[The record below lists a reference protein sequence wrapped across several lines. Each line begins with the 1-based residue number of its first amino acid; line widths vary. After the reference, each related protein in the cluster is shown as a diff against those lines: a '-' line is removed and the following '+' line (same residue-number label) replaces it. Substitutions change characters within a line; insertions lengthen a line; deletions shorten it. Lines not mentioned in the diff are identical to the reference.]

1 MALSHWTLPT
11 LLSMTSPLLQDK
23 HPNPWDGWWGPS
35 GVWHPQP
42 LPTSLSGLRGL
53 LLHGAPPP
61 PTPWLSC
68 VHKPRCSSR
77 LWPKQQAIREASQ
90 TLRVGLMPFS
100 YSLIH
105 PCLLRAYCL
114 PSSVLGP
121 GNTTVIQSDDSTCCD
136 GACILVE
143 GKDEAPS
150 SETYRLA
157 GSDTTMFP
165 SL

>member
-1 MALSHWTLPT
+1 MRPQWVWLPQLLPT
-11 LLSMTSPLLQDK
+11 P
-23 HPNPWDGWWGPS
+23 
-35 GVWHPQP
+35 
-42 LPTSLSGLRGL
+42 LSGLRGL

-61 PTPWLSC
+61 PTPWRSC
-68 VHKPRCSSR
+68 VHKPRYSSR

-90 TLRVGLMPFS
+90 TLHVGLMPFS

-105 PCLLRAYCL
+105 PCLLRAYYL

-136 GACILVE
+136 GACILACILVE
-143 GKDEAPS
+143 GKNEAPS